1 MNETTDAT
9 AIFAPIWRRKWL
21 ILLVAVLV
29 AAGTYFYYKRQ
40 QSLFQAS
47 TQLYLAAGAEE
58 QISEKGSGR
67 STVANAGTQAALIN
81 SIVVELAHK
90 DLKKQ
95 HTRISRLASTG
106 KVRAKATEKSEFV
119 AITAE
124 AHNPKSAALLV
135 NTVAQLYI
143 RRQHANY
150 QRGINQAISIAR
162 RQMRRLET
170 PRVTP
175 ASKGKSKGSTIS
187 TTSVLQAAN
196 LNSKINQLEANLALK
211 TVEQVKPAKPKSS
224 ILLSP
229 QPKKNAIFGF
239 VVGLVLAAIAAFA
252 LSRFNRRL
260 RSLADIELVLQT
272 QVLTALPKVRSPI
285 VERDGERRPSK
296 LLLEPLRRFHTTL
309 QLGTSFGVESHSV
322 PRSILF
328 LSADPGDGRSTVIA
342 DLALLQR
349 EAGERTAVLE
359 ADFRRPV
366 QGKLLGIAGTQG
378 LVEVLTGVATLE
390 EAMQT
395 VPSMQPESVAASPG
409 TGGGGGVATAL
420 EQRRLGSVSV
430 LLGSTAAANPP
441 LLLAGEPMA
450 DLLRGAV
457 EDFDS
462 VLIDCPP
469 PLEVS
474 DAMPLLAAVDAI
486 VLVARAGYT
495 RESSARRL
503 QQLLAQTPTAPVLG
517 VVANGVG
524 RADMKRYGVG
534 GSNGRGWP
542 ARLTG
547 R

>member
-21 ILLVAVLV
+21 ILTVAVLV

-90 DLKKQ
+90 DLKNQ

-119 AITAE
+119 AVTAE

-175 ASKGKSKGSTIS
+175 ASKGKAKGSTIS

-239 VVGLVLAAIAAFA
+239 VIGLVLAAIAAFA

-285 VERDGERRPSK
+285 VERDGERRPSN

-309 QLGTSFGVESHSV
+309 QLGSSFGAESHSV

-366 QGKLLGIAGTQG
+366 QAKLLGVAGTQG
-378 LVEVLTGVATLE
+378 LLEVLTGVATLE

-395 VPSMQPESVAASPG
+395 VPSMQPESVAANAGP
-409 TGGGGGVATAL
+409 GGGVATAL

-441 LLLAGEPMA
+441 LLLAGEPMG
-450 DLLRGAV
+450 DLLHGAV

-474 DAMPLLAAVDAI
+474 DAMPLLSAVDAI

-524 RADMKRYGVG
+524 RSDMKRYGVG
-534 GSNGRGWP
+534 GSSGRGWP